1 MYTSRR
7 TLASTPGGC
16 RKLVQMK
23 PTTDQV
29 TDAIEAVAERLHR
42 PGLTV
47 DVSSTT
53 TDDAAVLTIRL
64 DVDEDYVLANAP
76 EFVANMAEAEA
87 EIAAQ
92 YR

>member
-1 MYTSRR
+1 
-7 TLASTPGGC
+7 
-16 RKLVQMK
+16 
-23 PTTDQV
+23 
-29 TDAIEAVAERLHR
+29 
-42 PGLTV
+42 V